1 MSTVSSTGS
10 ASSSS
15 ASASY
20 SGYTRG
26 FNATELAQIAYE
38 DRLSKADS
46 LDTKITTNKTKIS
59 SYQSLQS
66 LLQAVQVPLDSLRN
80 SVKVTGDS
88 SDAFLKRSATLT
100 SSDSTSASSYLSA
113 TAKYG
118 TSLGDHEIVVNQVAK
133 AERLGSSEQS
143 SSSDTM
149 NLSGTFTLGTVS
161 ADDGSSDPSSAVITI
176 TDDMSLSDIAD
187 AINVSAS
194 ATGVNASVVQTSG
207 SEYMLVLTGAKT
219 DRQITLNAGAGTDDV
234 LVSLG
239 VIDALGAKVD
249 QLQAAQAAKLT
260 IDGVSISRASN
271 TIDDALSGITL
282 DLYKPTVTTA
292 SSTTIDSGSGATVT
306 SSSVTSNTLTLDVSN
321 DISSIESEI
330 DEFLS
335 AYNSLRDF
343 VLTNQS
349 LNSNGTASDT
359 AVLFGDSIL
368 RGVSSSVQSILS
380 SNVNGVS
387 LGSIGISFDIN
398 NYLVLDSEKLS
409 NALANSYDSVQ
420 ALFSYQMTSSSG
432 SLMLLKS
439 SDSLTSASFSLDV
452 QVDGSGNL
460 SSVSCNGDSSLF
472 TVSGSSI
479 KGATGSIYEGLSF
492 VYVGKT
498 SQTISVSVSAG
509 IAERMY
515 NSIDTYADSYSGQL
529 ASQISY
535 LQEQDTD
542 LSTRISAIQSDAE
555 AYREFLLTKYSNIAA
570 KLALAQT
577 TLTMLEALSKSG

>member
-46 LDTKITTNKTKIS
+46 LETKISTNQTKIS

-118 TSLGDHEIVVNQVAK
+118 TSLGDHEIVVSQVAK

-161 ADDGSSDPSSAVITI
+161 ADDGSSNPSSAVITI

-207 SEYMLVLTGAKT
+207 SEYMLVLTGAET

-239 VIDALGAKVD
+239 VIDALGTKVD

-306 SSSVTSNTLTLDVSN
+306 STSVTSNTLTLDVSN

-330 DEFLS
+330 DDFLT

-343 VLTNQS
+343 VLSNQS
-349 LNSNGTASDT
+349 LNSDGTASDT

-368 RGVSSSVQSILS
+368 RGVSSKVQSILS

-387 LGSIGISFDIN
+387 LGSIGISFDVN
-398 NYLVLDSEKLS
+398 NYLVLDSETLS

-452 QVDGSGNL
+452 QVDGSGAL
-460 SSVSCNGDSSLF
+460 SSVSCNGNSSLF

-515 NSIDTYADSYSGQL
+515 NSIDIYSDSYSGQL

-570 KLALAQT
+570 KLATAQT
-577 TLTMLEALSKSG
+577 TLSLLEALSKSS